1 MRITIYQDDSFT
13 EIRETRETDRLKVPF
28 RVGQYVV
35 NALSKIDCTDE
46 KQILGAVMD
55 SEEQITKIVK
65 ATFGLTDADLETVD
79 AMELGEAAKEIIQF
93 VLAKIAE
100 LGRNVDPNLQ
110 KQAAVKN

>member
-13 EIRETRETDRLKVPF
+13 EIRETREADRLKVPF
-28 RVGQYVV
+28 RVGQYVINV
-35 NALSKIDCTDE
+35 MSKIDYKDE
-46 KQILGAVMD
+46 EQIIGAIMD

-79 AMELGEAAKEIIQF
+79 VVELGEVAKEIINF

-100 LGRNVDPNLQ
+100 LGVNVDPNLTQ
-110 KQAAVKN
+110 RAAAKN